1 MKSVKDY
8 KDVFIM
14 SPQVEQWSVI
24 FLFYQVQLVQPYAVK
39 T

>member
-14 SPQVEQWSVI
+14 SPQDEQSSVI
-24 FLFYQVQLVQPYAVK
+24 ILFYQVQLVQPYAVK